1 MHYCNQSLKHGS
13 SCRSCR
19 DRLSRLE
26 EAYFRGPD
34 IGNVSNCTGYPFI
47 CAAALVNPFGPTDLR
62 TTQGLF
68 LLDFSSGPKATKRHK
83 NVVFGVVMGSSVG
96 LLVTVVGVWVLWSRH
111 SRRQRRSNQFTG
123 PISVLMM
130 TM

>member
-1 MHYCNQSLKHGS
+1 MISFFYVLPRIRKKVVHYCNQSLKHGS

-83 NVVFGVVMGSSVG
+83 NVVFWGCDGQFCWVIGDGCWG
-96 LLVTVVGVWVLWSRH
+96 LGIVEAA
-111 SRRQRRSNQFTG
+111 Q
-123 PISVLMM
+123 
-130 TM
+130 